1 MGLIVELVRELRG
14 GKWEDNM
21 FNRWYYRTEDAEPI
35 AHPPPAPN
43 VSAEWGWLFGRGGLL
58 KESELFL
65 GTPPHLDRN
74 PVDSVEARAKVLPF
88 DAFVASLVGEFEGGG
103 GGGPGGGGGGLDEC
117 VRLWDACVRQGNLE
131 YSRRMHNI
139 FCDNC
144 HSHVGRCLQLM
155 GYAARPILFADRSM
169 I

>member
-1 MGLIVELVRELRG
+1 MGICDSRG
-14 GKWEDNM
+14 VIYDFQGPYAIGEDGMAFGNPTRYLQLDPRKIDLAAARA
-21 FNRWYYRTEDAEPI
+21 NLERARRLDGG
-35 AHPPPAPN
+35 
-43 VSAEWGWLFGRGGLL
+43 SGGRGRGGGDL
-58 KESELFL
+58 ESE
-65 GTPPHLDRN
+65 TAPLDNLSHHRGGGGG
-74 PVDSVEARAKVLPF
+74 PS
-88 DAFVASLVGEFEGGG
+88 SGG